1 MKKPFISLRWKI
13 MLPLLAV
20 FGLAIIVIALV
31 LGVFLNGLAYD
42 SLASEIDAIAWETRG
57 CLDTAELEQ
66 VRRTPGRGAPA
77 STTCLEGVMDRHERA
92 VLISYFLND
101 NDQLQIGLNPY
112 SSGEGI
118 NPGDV
123 LTHENMAAYFGEFE
137 DDGPYVEELMRLG
150 LQEPAYEYD
159 YFTYEDDQGGEI
171 FFIGYEPIASRS
183 GLIVFVYAGDLVTQ
197 IDDFQ
202 YLLFFSLLA
211 GLVLLAIFLFIFT
224 GRITASIRK
233 LERVSES
240 IASGEYDQTVLPKPG
255 LFDDE
260 VMEMTRLIDDMAK
273 KVYGRELKLV
283 EQVTELKVFIDQ
295 DRRKEEL
302 EKVISSDFFQELQAK
317 KRKMKESA
325 MAEHVEQPVAVPA

>member
-1 MKKPFISLRWKI
+1 MKKPFVSLRWKI
-13 MLPLLAV
+13 MLPLLVV
-20 FGLAIIVIALV
+20 FGLAIVVVAIL
-31 LGVFLNGLAYD
+31 LGTFLNDLAYE
-42 SLASEIDAIAWETRG
+42 SLASEVAAIAWETRG

-66 VRRTPGRGAPA
+66 VRQTPGRGAPN
-77 STTCLEGVMDRHERA
+77 STACLEEVMDRHERA
-92 VLISYFLND
+92 ILISYFLNES
-101 NDQLQIGLNPY
+101 DQLQIGLNPY
-112 SSGEGI
+112 SPGEGI
-118 NPGDV
+118 NPGDI

-137 DDGPYVEELMRLG
+137 DDGPYIEEIMRLG

-159 YFTYEDDQGGEI
+159 YFTYEDDEVSEI

-183 GLIVFVYAGDLVTQ
+183 GLIIFVYAGDLVTR

-224 GRITASIRK
+224 GRITSSIRK
-233 LERVSES
+233 LERVSEG
-240 IASGEYDQTVLPKPG
+240 IASGEYNQTDLPKPG

-260 VMEMTRLIDDMAK
+260 VMEMTRLIDDMAR

-325 MAEHVEQPVAVPA
+325 MAEQVELPAAVPA